1 MTQTLCFSEQPQVAG
16 STISEME
23 VEMLGELVYRVTQL
37 GYGRARMGTLSDSR
51 AQILMAEVCTTVGT
65 EHASRACSLQCVV

>member
-1 MTQTLCFSEQPQVAG
+1 MGTRYDPDTVLLRTTPVAG

-23 VEMLGELVYRVTQL
+23 VDVLGELVYRVTQL

-51 AQILMAEVCTTVGT
+51 AQI
-65 EHASRACSLQCVV
+65 